1 MPEMWEDKILPTRF
15 DEKHVISRLSL
26 YYKIERQPLCVCR
39 PPRSGWE
46 KQSAGRM
53 PWESRQAPRSGRE
66 KQTAGRM
73 PRESRQAPRPG
84 REKQTAGR
92 TPRERAAK
100 RPGAFTRVQTS
111 HFILHLLD
119 EKSSAF
125 YRNCGGTGADFRDS

>member
-46 KQSAGRM
+46 KQTAGRM
-53 PWESRQAPRSGRE
+53 PW
-66 KQTAGRM
+66 
-73 PRESRQAPRPG
+73 ESRQAPRPG

-119 EKSSAF
+119 EKSSSF
-125 YRNCGGTGADFRDS
+125 V